1 MSAYMHARPGLV
13 DELED
18 LSLPEEP
25 PTMRNLELSEALASV
40 CAADFWEQEHKSFE
54 RILAG

>member
-1 MSAYMHARPGLV
+1 MSEYMYVAPEYR
-13 DELED
+13 
-18 LSLPEEP
+18 LPDEP

-54 RILAG
+54 RILDGA